1 MTIKKKKSG
10 VMFFK
15 RRSNKNQE
23 QEFEGYPIVKKYKY
37 LGVYIDEKLNWND
50 QIEHIQSKI
59 DKAMKILQM
68 LKWKNASLW
77 K

>member
-1 MTIKKKKSG
+1 
-10 VMFFK
+10 MFFK

-50 QIEHIQSKI
+50 QIEYIQSKI
-59 DKAMKILQM
+59 DKAMKIL
-68 LKWKNASLW
+68 
-77 K
+77 